1 MALTGRKQLGEIL
14 VQVGLITEEQLAE
27 ALRQQ
32 QALGG
37 RLGAQLMRMGLVREE
52 DVLRCLSDQLRVSYV
67 DFREIEIPQRA
78 LDTVSIQLAKKLNVV
93 PVALQ
98 RRRVVLAMS
107 DPTDLEMIKQI
118 EFEIGAGVLPVVAV
132 EWSITHAI
140 DHYYGS
146 RRDPPGP
153 AEEVSEDPVVAQPAG
168 ATSRKS
174 EVLQGIDTLEL
185 VRLLLSILR
194 QKGTI
199 GRKDFAEALRQL
211 GYRPQVA

>member
-132 EWSITHAI
+132 EWSITRAI

-146 RRDPPGP
+146 RTDSLSQAEAGP
-153 AEEVSEDPVVAQPAG
+153 EDPVAAGPAD
-168 ATSRKS
+168 ATSRETEGLQ
-174 EVLQGIDTLEL
+174 EVDTLEL
-185 VRLLLSILR
+185 VRLLFSILR
-194 QKGTI
+194 QNGNI
-199 GRKDFAEALRQL
+199 GRKDFAEALQQL